1 MCSSVAASAMG
12 LMELNSFP
20 GPKQQESKIFSR
32 KGAAACDLN
41 NGDNNLHGYSTS
53 HSRPAPHHPLYH
65 LTLPN
70 TKLEVDDRLM
80 SGRPADP
87 HIVKHSSFGVWRTH
101 RQLASNQSCC

>member
-1 MCSSVAASAMG
+1 MG
-12 LMELNSFP
+12 MMARRLA
-20 GPKQQESKIFSR
+20 G
-32 KGAAACDLN
+32 GAAACDLDD
-41 NGDNNLHGYSTS
+41 GDNNLHGYSTS

-87 HIVKHSSFGVWRTH
+87 HSVKHSSFGVWRTQVVNWLVIKAAADKIRPEH
-101 RQLASNQSCC
+101 GNGLINA